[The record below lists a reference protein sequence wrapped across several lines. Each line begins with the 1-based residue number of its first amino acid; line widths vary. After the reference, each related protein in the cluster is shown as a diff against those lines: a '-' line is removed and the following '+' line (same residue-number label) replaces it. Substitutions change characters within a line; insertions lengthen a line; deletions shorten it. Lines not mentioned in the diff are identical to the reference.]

1 MDQRFLLIANP
12 IAGGGRGKTAAPRL
26 RDALVARGC
35 EVELYF
41 TAKASDGATRA
52 RSVAPEDYT
61 GVIAVGGDGT
71 LNEVLNGLPDPSVR
85 LGILAVGT
93 ANVMAM
99 ELDLPRDPVELAKVL
114 VAGRTQEAAV
124 GLVDE
129 RRFLL
134 FVSSGID
141 ASVVQ
146 RVDEVR
152 TGTQGKLKYIPSMLH
167 VGREW
172 KLPELRFTT
181 IEGATHEGFTTVVV
195 TRVRGYAGVMKFP
208 RGIHLGDG
216 KLHVI
221 GFRQRSR
228 LQYLFAFA
236 RGIFHRLREDRDVFH
251 VSTSGVHVESTDDD
265 APWQVDGE
273 FGGRGSVDVRL
284 DPDTTRLFVP

>member
-1 MDQRFLLIANP
+1 MDRRFLLIANP

-35 EVELYF
+35 DVELYF
-41 TAKASDGATRA
+41 TTQGGDGAARA
-52 RSVAPEDYT
+52 RTVTPGDYT
-61 GVIAVGGDGT
+61 GVVVVGGDGT
-71 LNEVLNGLPDPSVR
+71 LNEVLNGLPDPRVH

-99 ELDLPRDPVELAKVL
+99 ELDLPRQPDELARVL
-114 VAGRTQEAAV
+114 VAGRTQPAAI
-124 GLVDE
+124 GLVGE

-141 ASVVQ
+141 ARVVQ

-152 TGTQGKLKYIPSMLH
+152 TGTQGKLKYVPPILH

-172 KLPELRFTT
+172 QLPRLRVFTT
-181 IEGATHEGFTTVVV
+181 EGEIDGEFTTVVV
-195 TRVRGYAGVMKFP
+195 TRVQGYAGVMKLP
-208 RGIHLGDG
+208 GSIHLGDH

-228 LQYLFAFA
+228 WQYLRAFT
-236 RGIFHRLREDRDVFH
+236 RGIFHRLREGRDVFH
-251 VSTSGVHVESTDDD
+251 ASTT
-265 APWQVDGE
+265 
-273 FGGRGSVDVRL
+273 SVRNNSI
-284 DPDTTRLFVP
+284 PQ